1 MTSQE
6 ERDIVSRLRKQERR
20 EYSEQTASW
29 RSYPDSLCLEAA
41 DTIERLREALKPF
54 AEAVDKVDGLA
65 KVADDRPLVFINWQM
80 WKQWEYLLVGH
91 FRAARQAL
99 DPRP

>member
-54 AEAVDKVDGLA
+54 AEAMEIAMAGDKPQTLGLLNA
-65 KVADDRPLVFINWQM
+65 IAFYHLK
-80 WKQWEYLLVGH
+80 GH
-91 FRAARQAL
+91 AFKDARQAL